1 MGNDTIVVLGGSF
14 NPCTLAHRVI
24 LERAMDVVNAD
35 LGIIAPSSDNY
46 VKHKMSKRSTCSMVY
61 TQDERY
67 TMLEL
72 LISDSSKN
80 IVIDTIEYG
89 DDGKGHTYRTLSALN
104 KKYKASKMYFILGT
118 DNLAWMCKWRDS
130 EKLFSTF
137 YFVVT
142 ARNGEQ
148 PLQVVKENET
158 LSRYKDHFVFVEQ
171 PVEIGGIS
179 STLVRERIES
189 HDGDL
194 KELLGNK
201 VAEYIR
207 GLDR

>member
-1 MGNDTIVVLGGSF
+1 MGTDTVVVLGGSF

-24 LERAMDVVNAD
+24 LERAMDAVGAD
-35 LGIIAPSSDNY
+35 LGIIVPSSDNY
-46 VKHKMSKRSTCSMVY
+46 VKHKMSKKDTCNMVY

-89 DDGKGHTYRTLSALN
+89 DDGKGHTYRTLSALD

-137 YFVVT
+137 HFAVT

-148 PLQVVKENET
+148 PLQVVEENET
-158 LSRYKDHFVFVEQ
+158 LSKYKDHFVFVEQ
-171 PVEIGGIS
+171 PVEIDGIS
-179 STLVRERIES
+179 STLARERIES
-189 HDGDL
+189 HCGDL
-194 KELLGNK
+194 NELLGND
-201 VAEYIR
+201 VTQYIK

>member
-1 MGNDTIVVLGGSF
+1 
-14 NPCTLAHRVI
+14 
-24 LERAMDVVNAD
+24 
-35 LGIIAPSSDNY
+35 
-46 VKHKMSKRSTCSMVY
+46 MVY

-148 PLQVVKENET
+148 PLQVIKENET
-158 LSRYKDHFVFVEQ
+158 LSRYKDHFVCVEQ

-194 KELLGNK
+194 NELLGNK

>member
-1 MGNDTIVVLGGSF
+1 MGTDTVVVLGGSF

-24 LERAMDVVNAD
+24 LERAMDAVGAD
-35 LGIIAPSSDNY
+35 LGIIVPSSDNY
-46 VKHKMSKRSTCSMVY
+46 VKHKMSKKDTCNMVY

-89 DDGKGHTYRTLSALN
+89 DDGKGHTYRTLSALD

-137 YFVVT
+137 YFVVI

-148 PLQVVKENET
+148 PWEVVEENET
-158 LSRYKDHFVFVEQ
+158 LSKYKDHFVFMEQ
-171 PVEIGGIS
+171 PVEIDGIS
-179 STLVRERIES
+179 STLVRERVES
-189 HDGDL
+189 HQGDID
-194 KELLGNK
+194 ELLGDK
-201 VAEYIR
+201 VTEYIK
-207 GLDR
+207 GLNR

>member
-24 LERAMDVVNAD
+24 LERAMDAVNAD

-46 VKHKMSKRSTCSMVY
+46 VKHKMSKKSTCNMVY

-80 IVIDTIEYG
+80 IVIDTMEYG

-158 LSRYKDHFVFVEQ
+158 LSKYKDHFVFVEQ
-171 PVEIGGIS
+171 PVEISGIS
-179 STLVRERIES
+179 STLVRGRIES

-194 KELLGNK
+194 NELLGNK